1 MSPPVVLATT
11 APVRFVFERSG
22 GAVVHARLAV
32 WSGVGTPEEK
42 RVLVLFFEDSMDDRE
57 TFTRSL
63 PQGIYSCVLHV
74 FVREDLHG
82 VYAYKYFVEDTLVA
96 DEAGDV
102 NTGPTPGE
110 GLANK
115 HEYVLSIS

>member
-1 MSPPVVLATT
+1 MPPPVVLATSP
-11 APVRFVFERSG
+11 ARFTFKRSG
-22 GAVVHARLAV
+22 GAVVHARLSV
-32 WSGVGTPEEK
+32 WSGVGTPEE
-42 RVLVLFFEDSMDDRE
+42 RRALVLFFEDSMDDQE

-82 VYAYKYFVEDTLVA
+82 VYAYEHLVDDTSVA
-96 DEAGDV
+96 ADAGNV

-110 GLANK
+110 ALANK
-115 HEYVLSIS
+115 HEYVLSID

>member
-1 MSPPVVLATT
+1 MAPPVVLAT
-11 APVRFVFERSG
+11 APVRFIFERSG

-42 RVLVLFFEDSMDDRE
+42 RVLVLFFEDSMDDQE

-82 VYAYKYFVEDTLVA
+82 VYAYKHLVGDTPVA
-96 DEAGDV
+96 DDSGDV

-115 HEYVLSIS
+115 HEYVLSIN